1 MQFSWAGVWDSIEL
15 DEWIGLNTMFFWK
28 KTDTSTTGRLG
39 EAFAAEYLVR
49 QGYEILEKNY
59 RRQFGEVD
67 IVARDRGTLVF
78 VEVKT
83 RHSHLYGA
91 PVEAVD
97 KRKQRQL
104 SKIAQGYLLSCQLN
118 DTSARF
124 DVIGVTL
131 DKNNQPAQIE
141 LIRNA
146 FDFAG

>member
-1 MQFSWAGVWDSIEL
+1 
-15 DEWIGLNTMFFWK
+15 MFFWK
-28 KTDTSTTGRLG
+28 KKDITPTGRLG

-104 SKIAQGYLLSCQLN
+104 SKIAQGYLLSCQLH
-118 DTSARF
+118 DTAARF

>member
-1 MQFSWAGVWDSIEL
+1 
-15 DEWIGLNTMFFWK
+15 MFFWK
-28 KTDTSTTGRLG
+28 KTDTATTGRLG
-39 EAFAAEYLVR
+39 ETFAAEYLVR

-104 SKIAQGYLLSCQLN
+104 SKIAQGYLLSSQLH
-118 DTSARF
+118 DTAARF

-141 LIRNA
+141 LIRDA

>member
-1 MQFSWAGVWDSIEL
+1 MDWVDR
-15 DEWIGLNTMFFWK
+15 MFFWK
-28 KTDTSTTGRLG
+28 KSDTTTTGRLG
-39 EAFAAEYLVR
+39 EVFAAEYLVR
-49 QGYEILEKNY
+49 HGYEILEKNY

-83 RHSHLYGA
+83 RHSHRYGT

-104 SKIAQGYLLSCQLN
+104 SKIAQGYLLSCQLY
-118 DTSARF
+118 DTAARF

-141 LIRNA
+141 LIRDA